1 MTTKS
6 GVPQVAVVGSGYWGP
21 NLTRNFAELPG
32 RPLAAVCDLR
42 ADRVQAMQQ
51 RYPWIQPF
59 TSITALLA
67 APGIDAVAIATP
79 AETHHALARQAL
91 LASKHVLV
99 EKPLATSPAECAEL
113 VELAQRKG
121 LTLMVGHTFLY
132 NPGLRYIRSLITSGE
147 LGDVLYVTS
156 RRLNLGQVRQ
166 DVNVVWNLAPHDIA
180 IILHLLGQRPTRVIA
195 QGLHLLR
202 STIADVAF
210 LHFEFAAGQAAQ
222 AHVSWLDPR
231 KVREVVVVGTRK
243 MVVFDDVNLDQQV
256 QVYDKG
262 VEWVGPDGNG
272 RPAGR
277 WDQFESY
284 GEYQLLMRSGDL
296 VVPRIRQAEPL
307 REETAHFLDCI
318 RQGSQPLSNGINGW
332 EVVKVLAAAS
342 ASVAAGGAA
351 STLDWSDEPQC
362 ISASAARQGSSRG

>member
-51 RYPWIQPF
+51 RYPWIRPF
-59 TSITALLA
+59 TSLAALLA

-91 LASKHVLV
+91 LAGKHVLV

-113 VELAQRKG
+113 VELAHRRG

-132 NPGLRYIRSLITSGE
+132 NPGLRYIRDLITSGE

-180 IILHLLGQRPTRVIA
+180 IVLHLLGQRPTRVIA

-210 LHFEFAAGQAAQ
+210 LHFEFAAGPGTAGPPAAQ
-222 AHVSWLDPR
+222 VHVSWLDPR

-296 VVPRIRQAEPL
+296 VVPRLRQAEPL

-318 RQGSQPLSNGINGW
+318 HQGSQPLSDGINGW

-342 ASVAAGGAA
+342 ASMAAGGAV
-351 STLDWSDEPQC
+351 STLDWSDEPM
-362 ISASAARQGSSRG
+362 SVVSGE

>member
-51 RYPWIQPF
+51 PYPWIQPF
-59 TSITALLA
+59 TSTAALLA

-79 AETHHALARQAL
+79 AESHYALARQAL
-91 LASKHVLV
+91 LAGKHVLV
-99 EKPLATSPAECAEL
+99 EKPLATAPAECVEL
-113 VELAQRKG
+113 VELAHRQG
-121 LTLMVGHTFLY
+121 LTLMAGHTFLY
-132 NPGLRYIRSLITSGE
+132 NPGLRYIRSLIADGE

-202 STIADVAF
+202 SAIADVAF
-210 LHFEFAAGQAAQ
+210 LHFEFEGGQAAQ

-318 RQGSQPLSNGINGW
+318 RQGSQPLSDGINGW

-342 ASVAAGGAA
+342 ASIAAGGAA
-351 STLDWSDEPQC
+351 STLDWSDEPQQQ
-362 ISASAARQGSSRG
+362 STARQGPSHG

>member
-1 MTTKS
+1 MPT
-6 GVPQVAVVGSGYWGP
+6 VAVVGSGYWGP
-21 NLTRNFAELPG
+21 NLIRNLAELSG
-32 RPLAAVCDLR
+32 RPLAGVCDLLP
-42 ADRVQAMQQ
+42 DRVHAMRQ
-51 RYPWIQPF
+51 RYPWIQTFP
-59 TSITALLA
+59 SMDALLA
-67 APGIDAVAIATP
+67 AVGIDAVAIATP
-79 AETHHALARQAL
+79 AETHYALAQQAL
-91 LASKHVLV
+91 LAGKHVLV
-99 EKPLATSPAECAEL
+99 EKPLATAPDQCSEL
-113 VELAQRKG
+113 VELARIRG

-132 NPGLRYIRSLITSGE
+132 NPGLRYVRNLIAGGE

-202 STIADVAF
+202 SAIADVAF
-210 LHFEFAAGQAAQ
+210 MHFEFESGQAAQ
-222 AHVSWLDPR
+222 VHVSWLDPR

-243 MVVFDDVNLDQQV
+243 MVVFDDVDLDKQV

-272 RPAGR
+272 RPAGQLSER
-277 WDQFESY
+277 WDQFEGY

-296 VVPRIRQAEPL
+296 VVPRVKQAEPL
-307 REETAHFLDCI
+307 REEVAHFLDCI
-318 RQGSQPLSNGINGW
+318 RHGSQPLSDGVNGW

-342 ASVAAGGAA
+342 DSVAGGGEAIA
-351 STLDWSDEPQC
+351 LDWSDEPAPQ
-362 ISASAARQGSSRG
+362 SAGRVDPLAASGR

>member
-1 MTTKS
+1 MTAKS

-21 NLTRNFAELPG
+21 NLTRNFAESPG

-42 ADRVQAMQQ
+42 PDRVQAMQQ
-51 RYPWIQPF
+51 RYPWIRPF
-59 TSITALLA
+59 TSLDALLA
-67 APGIDAVAIATP
+67 APGIEAVAIATP
-79 AETHHALARQAL
+79 AETHYALARQAL
-91 LASKHVLV
+91 LAGKHVLV
-99 EKPLATSPAECAEL
+99 EKPLATSPAECAGL
-113 VELAQRKG
+113 VELAHRQG

-132 NPGLRYIRSLITSGE
+132 NPGLRYIRSLITNGE

-180 IILHLLGQRPTRVIA
+180 IVLYLLGQRPTRVIA

-210 LHFEFAAGQAAQ
+210 LHFEFAANQAAQ
-222 AHVSWLDPR
+222 VHVSWLDPR

-318 RQGSQPLSNGINGW
+318 RRGVQPLSDGINGW

-342 ASVAAGGAA
+342 ASMAAGGAA
-351 STLDWSDEPQC
+351 STLDWSDEPT
-362 ISASAARQGSSRG
+362 SVVSGGFGAE